1 MIVNT
6 CLDSWFRYNVGKKR
20 REVEVTLNFIRKN
33 ATLLAVSLGHFV
45 NDFYMSLVPVVL
57 FAFALEMELS
67 AMQMSIIAF
76 VITTAGTFFQPLV
89 GLLIDRV
96 QKSVLLLY
104 ALILISVGMSLSGL
118 ISNYYLLIL
127 VVGIAALG
135 SSIYHPLG
143 STITIHKTSLSKGK
157 SLSIF
162 MTVGS
167 FAHSAA
173 PLVAI
178 PMVTL
183 YGVRS
188 LAVLVIPG
196 LLTVLLLYILKVQDV
211 TWTKEK
217 HIKHKKRNKLTK
229 RQQAQVSLPMMIAI
243 AKGVLYRSVVVFGLW
258 MLQLKEIDDL
268 AIAGIM
274 VAFMIARASST
285 LIGGFISDAI
295 GEKNTLKLF
304 NTIAVIAVIL
314 LVFGTKIFAIIGIVI
329 LGFTL
334 NATAAANITLTHKIM
349 PDNVNYGTGLIMGF
363 AATLSAVAMLG
374 FGYVVDTYG
383 LIASQYVLVGIAILM
398 ALSSYFLPTNFVS
411 VENEEVA

>member
-1 MIVNT
+1 MRVKYIKEN
-6 CLDSWFRYNVGKKR
+6 R
-20 REVEVTLNFIRKN
+20 RVEVVLKFIKKN
-33 ATLLAVSLGHFV
+33 ASLLAVSWGHFA
-45 NDFYMSLVPVVL
+45 NDFYMSIVPVVL
-57 FAFALEMELS
+57 FAFAIEMELT
-67 AMQMSIIAF
+67 AIQMSVISF

-89 GLLIDRV
+89 GLLIDRI
-96 QKSVLLLY
+96 QKSSLLLY

-118 ISNYYLLIL
+118 INNYYLFLV
-127 VVGIAALG
+127 VVGISALG

-178 PMVTL
+178 PMVTA
-183 YGVRS
+183 YGVKS
-188 LAVLVIPG
+188 LTILVIPG
-196 LLTVLLLYILKVQDV
+196 LLTVLLLYILKVQDI
-211 TWTKEK
+211 TWTREK
-217 HIKHKKRNKLTK
+217 YIKNKKRNKLTK
-229 RQQAQVSLPMMIAI
+229 TQQIQVSLPMMIAI
-243 AKGVLYRSVVVFGLW
+243 IKGLLYRSIVVFGVI
-258 MLQLKEIDDL
+258 MLQFKGIDNF
-268 AIAGIM
+268 ATAGIM
-274 VAFMIARASST
+274 TAFMIARASAT

-304 NTIAVIAVIL
+304 NTIAVLAVIL
-314 LVFGTKIFAIIGIVI
+314 LVVGTNTIAVIGLII

-374 FGYVVDTYG
+374 YGYIVDSYG
-383 LIASQYVLVGIAILM
+383 ITTSQYVLVGMAILM
-398 ALSSYFLPTNFVS
+398 ALLSYVLPTRFES
-411 VENEEVA
+411 IEAEKEVI

>member
-1 MIVNT
+1 
-6 CLDSWFRYNVGKKR
+6 
-20 REVEVTLNFIRKN
+20 VEAILNFIRKN
-33 ATLLAVSLGHFV
+33 ASLLAVSWGHFV
-45 NDFYMSLVPVVL
+45 NDFYMSIVPVVL
-57 FAFALEMELS
+57 FAFAIEMDLS
-67 AMQMSIIAF
+67 AMQMSIISF

-96 QKSVLLLY
+96 QKSSLLIY
-104 ALILISVGMSLSGL
+104 ALILISIGMSLSGL
-118 ISNYYLLIL
+118 INNYYLLIV
-127 VVGIAALG
+127 VVGVAALG

-178 PMVTL
+178 PMVTI
-183 YGVRS
+183 YGVKS
-188 LAVLVIPG
+188 LSVLVVPG
-196 LLTVLLLYILKVQDV
+196 LLTVLLLYMVKVQDV
-211 TWTKEK
+211 TWTRDK
-217 HIKHKKRNKLTK
+217 HAKHKIRNKLTK
-229 RQQAQVSLPMMIAI
+229 KQQAQVSLPMMIAVI
-243 AKGVLYRSVVVFGLW
+243 KGLLYRSVVVFGVI
-258 MLQLKEIDDL
+258 MLQLKGIDYL
-268 AIAGIM
+268 ATAGIM
-274 VAFMIARASST
+274 TAFMIARASAT

-304 NTIAVIAVIL
+304 NTVAVIAVFL
-314 LVFGTKIFAIIGIVI
+314 LVFGTKIVAVIGLII

-374 FGYVVDTYG
+374 YGYVVDTYG
-383 LIASQYVLVGIAILM
+383 HVASQNVLVGIAIVM
-398 ALSSYFLPTNFVS
+398 ALLSYVLPTKFEALERD
-411 VENEEVA
+411 VEDVI

>member
-1 MIVNT
+1 
-6 CLDSWFRYNVGKKR
+6 
-20 REVEVTLNFIRKN
+20 VEVILNFIRKN
-33 ATLLAVSLGHFV
+33 ASLLAVSWGHFV
-45 NDFYMSLVPVVL
+45 NDFYMSIVPVVL
-57 FAFALEMELS
+57 FAFAIEMDLS
-67 AMQMSIIAF
+67 AMQMSIISF

-96 QKSVLLLY
+96 QKSSLLIY
-104 ALILISVGMSLSGL
+104 ALILISIGMSLSGL
-118 ISNYYLLIL
+118 INNYYLLIV
-127 VVGIAALG
+127 VVGVAALG

-178 PMVTL
+178 PMVTV
-183 YGVRS
+183 YGVKS
-188 LAVLVIPG
+188 LSVLVVPG
-196 LLTVLLLYILKVQDV
+196 LLTVLLLYVVKVQDV
-211 TWTKEK
+211 TWTREK
-217 HIKHKKRNKLTK
+217 HAKHKKRNKLTK
-229 RQQAQVSLPMMIAI
+229 KQQAQVSLPMMIAVI
-243 AKGVLYRSVVVFGLW
+243 KGLLYRSVVVFGVI
-258 MLQLKEIDDL
+258 MLQLKGIDNF
-268 AIAGIM
+268 ATAGIM
-274 VAFMIARASST
+274 TAFMIARASAT

-304 NTIAVIAVIL
+304 NTVAVIAVFL
-314 LVFGTKIFAIIGIVI
+314 LVFGTKIVAVIGLII

-374 FGYVVDTYG
+374 YGYIVDTYG
-383 LIASQYVLVGIAILM
+383 HITSQNVLVGIAILM
-398 ALSSYFLPTNFVS
+398 ALLSYVLPAKFEALEHD
-411 VENEEVA
+411 VEDVI

>member
-1 MIVNT
+1 M
-6 CLDSWFRYNVGKKR
+6 
-20 REVEVTLNFIRKN
+20 NFIRKN
-33 ATLLAVSLGHFV
+33 ASLLAVSWGHFV
-45 NDFYMSLVPVVL
+45 NDFYMSIIPVVL
-57 FAFALEMELS
+57 FAFAIEMDLS
-67 AMQMSIIAF
+67 AMQISIVSF

-96 QKSVLLLY
+96 QKSSLLIY
-104 ALILISVGMSLSGL
+104 ALILISIGMSLSGL
-118 ISNYYLLIL
+118 INNYYLLL
-127 VVGIAALG
+127 VVVGVSALG

-178 PMVTL
+178 PLVTV
-183 YGVRS
+183 YGVKS
-188 LAVLVIPG
+188 LSVLVIPG
-196 LLTVLLLYILKVQDV
+196 LLTVLLLYKLKVQDV
-211 TWTKEK
+211 TWAREK
-217 HIKHKKRNKLTK
+217 HAKHKKRNKLTK
-229 RQQAQVSLPMMIAI
+229 KQQAQVSLPMMIAVI
-243 AKGVLYRSVVVFGLW
+243 KGLLYRSLVVFGYY
-258 MLQLKEIDDL
+258 MLQLKGIDNF

-274 VAFMIARASST
+274 TTFMIARATAT

-314 LVFGTKIFAIIGIVI
+314 LVFGTKIIAVIGLIV

-374 FGYVVDTYG
+374 YGYVVDTYG
-383 LIASQYVLVGIAILM
+383 HITSQNVLVGITILM
-398 ALSSYFLPTNFVS
+398 ALLSYVLPTKFKTL
-411 VENEEVA
+411 EQDIEEII

>member
-1 MIVNT
+1 M
-6 CLDSWFRYNVGKKR
+6 
-20 REVEVTLNFIRKN
+20 EVILNFIRKN
-33 ATLLAVSLGHFV
+33 ASLLAVSWGHFV
-45 NDFYMSLVPVVL
+45 NDFYMSIVPVVL
-57 FAFALEMELS
+57 FAFAIEMDLS
-67 AMQMSIIAF
+67 AMQMSIISF

-96 QKSVLLLY
+96 QKSSLLIY
-104 ALILISVGMSLSGL
+104 ALILISIGMSLSGL
-118 ISNYYLLIL
+118 INNYYLLIV
-127 VVGIAALG
+127 VVGVAALG

-178 PMVTL
+178 PMVTV
-183 YGVRS
+183 YGVKS
-188 LAVLVIPG
+188 LSVLVVPG
-196 LLTVLLLYILKVQDV
+196 LLTVLLLYVVKVQDV
-211 TWTKEK
+211 TWTREK
-217 HIKHKKRNKLTK
+217 HAKHKKRNKLTK
-229 RQQAQVSLPMMIAI
+229 KQQAQVSLPMMIAVI
-243 AKGVLYRSVVVFGLW
+243 KGLLYRSVVVFGVI
-258 MLQLKEIDDL
+258 MLQLKGIDNF
-268 AIAGIM
+268 ATAGIM
-274 VAFMIARASST
+274 TAFMIARASAT

-304 NTIAVIAVIL
+304 NTVAVIAVFL
-314 LVFGTKIFAIIGIVI
+314 LVFGTKIVAVIGLII

-374 FGYVVDTYG
+374 YGYIVDTYG
-383 LIASQYVLVGIAILM
+383 HITSQNVLVGIAILM
-398 ALSSYFLPTNFVS
+398 ALLSYVLPAKFEALEHD
-411 VENEEVA
+411 VEDVI

>member
-1 MIVNT
+1 M
-6 CLDSWFRYNVGKKR
+6 
-20 REVEVTLNFIRKN
+20 NFIRKN
-33 ATLLAVSLGHFV
+33 ASLLAVSWGHFV
-45 NDFYMSLVPVVL
+45 NDFYMSIVPVVL
-57 FAFALEMELS
+57 FAFAIEMDLS
-67 AMQMSIIAF
+67 AMQMSVISF
-76 VITTAGTFFQPLV
+76 VITSAGTFFQPLV

-96 QKSVLLLY
+96 QKSSLLIY
-104 ALILISVGMSLSGL
+104 ALILISIGMSFSGL
-118 ISNYYLLIL
+118 INNYYLLIV
-127 VVGIAALG
+127 VVGVAALG

-178 PMVTL
+178 PMVTV
-183 YGVRS
+183 YGVKS
-188 LAVLVIPG
+188 LSVLVIPG
-196 LLTVLLLYILKVQDV
+196 LLTVLLLYGLKVQDV
-211 TWTKEK
+211 TWTREK
-217 HIKHKKRNKLTK
+217 HSKHKKRNKLTK
-229 RQQAQVSLPMMIAI
+229 KQQIQVSLPMMIAVI
-243 AKGVLYRSVVVFGLW
+243 KGLLYRSVVVFGVI
-258 MLQLKEIDDL
+258 MLQLKGIDNF
-268 AIAGIM
+268 ATAGIM
-274 VAFMIARASST
+274 TAFMIARATAT

-314 LVFGTKIFAIIGIVI
+314 LVFGTKLIAVIGLII

-374 FGYVVDTYG
+374 YGYVVDTYG
-383 LIASQYVLVGIAILM
+383 HITSQNVLVGIAILM
-398 ALSSYFLPTNFVS
+398 ALLSYVLPTKFKS
-411 VENEEVA
+411 LEQDIEEVI

>member
-1 MIVNT
+1 M
-6 CLDSWFRYNVGKKR
+6 
-20 REVEVTLNFIRKN
+20 NFIRKN
-33 ATLLAVSLGHFV
+33 ASLLAVSWGHFV
-45 NDFYMSLVPVVL
+45 NDFYMSIVPVVL
-57 FAFALEMELS
+57 FAFAIEMDLS
-67 AMQMSIIAF
+67 AMQMSVISF
-76 VITTAGTFFQPLV
+76 VITSAGTFFQPLV

-96 QKSVLLLY
+96 QKSSLLIY
-104 ALILISVGMSLSGL
+104 ALILISIGMSFSGL
-118 ISNYYLLIL
+118 INNYYLLIV
-127 VVGIAALG
+127 VVGVAALG

-178 PMVTL
+178 PMVTV
-183 YGVRS
+183 YGVKS
-188 LAVLVIPG
+188 LSVLVIPG
-196 LLTVLLLYILKVQDV
+196 LLTVLLLYGLKVQDV
-211 TWTKEK
+211 TWTREK
-217 HIKHKKRNKLTK
+217 HSKHKKRNKLTK
-229 RQQAQVSLPMMIAI
+229 KQQIQVSLPMMIAVI
-243 AKGVLYRSVVVFGLW
+243 KGLLYRSVVVFGVI
-258 MLQLKEIDDL
+258 MLQLKGIDNF
-268 AIAGIM
+268 ATAGIM
-274 VAFMIARASST
+274 TAFMIARATAT

-314 LVFGTKIFAIIGIVI
+314 LVFGTKIIAVIGLII

-374 FGYVVDTYG
+374 YGYVVDTYG
-383 LIASQYVLVGIAILM
+383 HIASQNVLVGIAILM
-398 ALSSYFLPTNFVS
+398 ALLSYVLPTKFKS
-411 VENEEVA
+411 LEQDIEEVI

>member
-1 MIVNT
+1 M
-6 CLDSWFRYNVGKKR
+6 
-20 REVEVTLNFIRKN
+20 NFIKKN
-33 ATLLAVSLGHFV
+33 ASLLAVSFGHFV
-45 NDFYMSLVPVVL
+45 NDFYMSIVPVVL
-57 FAFALEMELS
+57 FAFAIEMDLS
-67 AMQMSIIAF
+67 AMQMSIISF

-96 QKSVLLLY
+96 QKSSMLIY
-104 ALILISVGMSLSGL
+104 ALILISIGMSLSGL
-118 ISNYYLLIL
+118 INNYYLLIV
-127 VVGIAALG
+127 VVGVAALG

-178 PMVTL
+178 PMVTV
-183 YGVRS
+183 YGVKS
-188 LAVLVIPG
+188 LSVLVIPG
-196 LLTVLLLYILKVQDV
+196 LLTVLLLYSLKVQDV

-217 HIKHKKRNKLTK
+217 HIKHKKRSKLTK
-229 RQQAQVSLPMMIAI
+229 KQQAQVSLPMTIAI
-243 AKGVLYRSVVVFGLW
+243 IKGLLYRSIVVFGVI
-258 MLQLKEIDDL
+258 MLQLKGIDNF
-268 AIAGIM
+268 ATAGIM
-274 VAFMIARASST
+274 TAFMIARATAT
-285 LIGGFISDAI
+285 LFGGFVSDAI

-314 LVFGTKIFAIIGIVI
+314 LVFGTKIVAIIGLIV

-374 FGYVVDTYG
+374 YGYVVDTYG
-383 LIASQYVLVGIAILM
+383 HITSQKVLVGIAVLM
-398 ALSSYFLPTNFVS
+398 MLLSYVLPTKFKSLEQDV
-411 VENEEVA
+411 EEVI